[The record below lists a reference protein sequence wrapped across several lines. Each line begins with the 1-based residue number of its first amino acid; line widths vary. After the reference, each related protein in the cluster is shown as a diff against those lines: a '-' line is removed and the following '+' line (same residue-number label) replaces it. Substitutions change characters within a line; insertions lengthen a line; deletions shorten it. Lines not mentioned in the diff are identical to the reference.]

1 MSGNVPDWL
10 RANHKKNSNS
20 KISHGVQ
27 SRPIF
32 HSEHTDSAI
41 VKEMHL
47 HTGAAFLADG
57 GDPTE
62 AQLKQMGIEASDR
75 ERAAGGRPGF
85 MEGIRNTVQRFQE
98 GNIDTPGS
106 LAYERYGA
114 GRGRQ
119 EYENQ
124 KTFAENAKMHGDGM
138 RNASMV
144 MGGKSAVDT
153 GKAEVN
159 ATKDISPTPSAEY
172 KDTESMKGKAIR
184 GDVSSFPTESADM
197 RPMGD
202 AVEKKA
208 PRRVSPSPSATTS
221 VSTTRSVS
229 PSAPTDSGG
238 RTVVIPNNPRPPAD
252 NERRAS
258 KPSKGGDSTERKSKP
273 YPAEQ
278 AVQKLGLTF
287 KDADNASKADPSNT
301 AKKKERD
308 RAYKAYL
315 DAMKAMKR

>member
-41 VKEMHL
+41 VKEMHM

-119 EYENQ
+119 EYESQ
-124 KTFAENAKMHGDGM
+124 KTFAENAKMQGSGM
-138 RNASMV
+138 RDAKMV
-144 MGGKSAVDT
+144 MSGKSSVDT

-159 ATKDISPTPSAEY
+159 ATKDISPTPSVEY
-172 KDTESMKGKAIR
+172 QDTESMKGKAIR
-184 GDVSSFPTESADM
+184 GDTSSFPTESADM

-202 AVEKKA
+202 PVEKKA
-208 PRRVSPSPSATTS
+208 ARRVSPRSAPS

-229 PSAPTDSGG
+229 PSAPADSGG
-238 RTVVIPNNPRPPAD
+238 RTVVIPNNPRPPVD
-252 NERRAS
+252 NEKRPS
-258 KPSKGGDSTERKSKP
+258 KPAKGGDNTERKSKP
-273 YPAEQ
+273 YPADQ
-278 AVQKLGLTF
+278 AAQKLGLTF
-287 KDADNASKADPSNT
+287 KDADNASKADPNNA

>member
-10 RANHKKNSNS
+10 RANHKKTSNS
-20 KISHGVQ
+20 KMQTGVQ

-41 VKEMHL
+41 VKEMHM
-47 HTGAAFLADG
+47 HTNAAFLADG

-62 AQLKQMGIEASDR
+62 EQLKQMGLEASNR
-75 ERAAGGRPGF
+75 EREAAGRPGF
-85 MEGIRNTVQRFQE
+85 MDSIRNTVNRFQE
-98 GNIDTPGS
+98 GNIDKPGS

-119 EYENQ
+119 EYQ
-124 KTFAENAKMHGDGM
+124 SQQAFAENAKMQGDGM

-144 MGGKSAVDT
+144 MSGK
-153 GKAEVN
+153 KAPDAMSKADEVV
-159 ATKDISPTPSAEY
+159 ATKDISPAPSKEY
-172 KDTESMKGKAIR
+172 SQEVESMKGMAIR
-184 GDVSSFPTESADM
+184 GTTDTLPTQSETI

-202 AVEKKA
+202 VA
-208 PRRVSPSPSATTS
+208 PARVRRRTPVTNTEP
-221 VSTTRSVS
+221 VSTRAPEV
-229 PSAPTDSGG
+229 SAPTRS
-238 RTVVIPNNPRPPAD
+238 VVIPNNPRPPVD
-252 NERRAS
+252 NESRPS
-258 KPSKGGDSTERKSKP
+258 KPAAKGGDNEGRKSKP

-287 KDADNASKADPSNT
+287 KDADNASKADPSNV

-308 RAYKAYL
+308 RAYKTYM